1 MRRYSIGGIVYILIG
16 LLVASSHG
24 YFLTIGTIG
33 GLLSAILGV
42 LLWPLIFLGANLHVA
57 L

>member
-1 MRRYSIGGIVYILIG
+1 MRRVSIGGIIYIVIG
-16 LLVASSHG
+16 VFVASSHG
-24 YFLTIGTIG
+24 YFLTLGTIG

-42 LLWPLIFLGANLHVA
+42 LLWPLVFLGANLHLA